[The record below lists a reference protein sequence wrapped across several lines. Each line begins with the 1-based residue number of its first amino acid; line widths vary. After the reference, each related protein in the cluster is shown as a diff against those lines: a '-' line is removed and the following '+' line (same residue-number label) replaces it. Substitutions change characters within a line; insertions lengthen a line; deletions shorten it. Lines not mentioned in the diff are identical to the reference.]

1 MKTSTDRILTT
12 HVGSLIRPPALQ
24 EIMRAKQGG
33 QAYDQAAHDAC
44 LKESVA
50 EVVRRQAEIGVDVVS
65 DGEFGK
71 AISWNQYV
79 VERLSG
85 FELRTI
91 PPGYRPGTPGADRT
105 RFKEFYAE
113 LDVREPMANAKTV
126 ACIGPVTYVGQA
138 IVQRDID
145 NFKAALASEASG
157 QRGNSIVRAHSAS
170 EDARERA
177 DDTRPEPGSSARAA
191 LASEASGQRGNSI
204 VRAYSASEDA
214 RERADDTRP
223 EPGSSARAAL
233 AGRKVEQ
240 AFMPVVAPSSVLP
253 DRKDEYYKGEEDWL
267 AAVTAAMRTEYKMIV
282 DAGFILQIDDAR
294 AATAYDRMV
303 PPGTFEEY
311 RRWLAKFV
319 DSLNAALEGI
329 PEDRVRYHV
338 CWGSWPGPHVSDVP
352 LESIV
357 DLILKV
363 RAGAYVIES
372 ANPRHEHEWQ
382 VWKDVKLP
390 PGRVLIPGVISHA
403 TNVVEHP
410 ELIAERTLRFAN
422 LLGRENVMIGTDCGF
437 AQGTFYR
444 RVHPSIMWAKLEA
457 LVEGARLASKQLW
470 R

>member
-1 MKTSTDRILTT
+1 MKRSTDRILTT
-12 HVGSLIRPPALQ
+12 HVGSLIRPQSLQ

-33 QAYDQAAHDAC
+33 QTYDQAAYEAC

-50 EVVRRQAEIGVDVVS
+50 DVVGHQAEVGIDVIS
-65 DGEFGK
+65 DGEYGK

-85 FELRTI
+85 FELRAI

-113 LDVREPMANAKTV
+113 LDVREPMANARMV
-126 ACIGPVTYVGQA
+126 ACVGPVEYIGQA

-145 NFKAALASEASG
+145 NFKAALK
-157 QRGNSIVRAHSAS
+157 
-170 EDARERA
+170 
-177 DDTRPEPGSSARAA
+177 
-191 LASEASGQRGNSI
+191 
-204 VRAYSASEDA
+204 
-214 RERADDTRP
+214 
-223 EPGSSARAAL
+223 
-233 AGRKVEQ
+233 GRKVEE

-267 AAVTAAMRTEYKMIV
+267 DAVTAAMRTEYKMIV

-303 PPGTFEEY
+303 PPGNFDDY

-319 DSLNAALEGI
+319 ESLNAALEGI

-352 LESIV
+352 LRDIV

-382 VWKDVKLP
+382 VWKNVKLP

-444 RVHPSIMWAKLEA
+444 RVHPTVMWAKFEA
-457 LVEGARLASKQLW
+457 LVAGARLASKQLW
-470 R
+470 N

>member
-1 MKTSTDRILTT
+1 MKRSTDRILTT
-12 HVGSLIRPPALQ
+12 HVGSLIRPQALQ
-24 EIMRAKQGG
+24 DILRAKQGG
-33 QAYDQAAHDAC
+33 QSYDHAAYENC
-44 LKESVA
+44 LKQSVVD
-50 EVVRRQAEIGVDVVS
+50 VVRRQAEIGVDVVS

-85 FELRTI
+85 FELRAI
-91 PPGYRPGTPGADRT
+91 PPGFRPGTPGADRT

-113 LDVREPMANAKTV
+113 LDVREPMANAKMV
-126 ACIGPVTYVGQA
+126 ACIGPVKYIGQD
-138 IVQRDID
+138 ILRRDID
-145 NFKAALASEASG
+145 NFKAALKG
-157 QRGNSIVRAHSAS
+157 V
-170 EDARERA
+170 
-177 DDTRPEPGSSARAA
+177 
-191 LASEASGQRGNSI
+191 
-204 VRAYSASEDA
+204 
-214 RERADDTRP
+214 
-223 EPGSSARAAL
+223 
-233 AGRKVEQ
+233 KVEE

-253 DRKDEYYKGEEDWL
+253 DRKDEYYKGEEEWL
-267 AAVTAAMRTEYKMIV
+267 SAVTAAMRTEYRTIV

-294 AATAYDRMV
+294 AATAFDRMV

-319 DSLNAALEGI
+319 ESLNHALEGI

-338 CWGSWPGPHVSDVP
+338 CWGSWPGPHVSDVA
-352 LESIV
+352 LKDIV

-382 VWKDVKLP
+382 VWKNVRLP
-390 PGRVLIPGVISHA
+390 EGKVLIPGVISHA

-410 ELIAERTLRFAN
+410 ELIAERITRFAN
-422 LLGRENVMIGTDCGF
+422 LLGRENVIAGTDCGF

-444 RVHPSIMWAKLEA
+444 RVHPTVMWAKFEA

-470 R
+470 K

>member
-1 MKTSTDRILTT
+1 MKRSTDRILTT
-12 HVGSLIRPPALQ
+12 HVGSLIRPQALQ
-24 EIMRAKQGG
+24 DIMRAKQGG
-33 QAYDQAAHDAC
+33 KPYDAAAYERC
-44 LKESVA
+44 LAESVA
-50 EVVRRQAEIGVDVVS
+50 DVVRRQAEVGVDVVS

-85 FELRTI
+85 FELRAI
-91 PPGYRPGTPGADRT
+91 PQGFRPGVPGADRT
-105 RFKEFYAE
+105 RFREFYAE
-113 LDVREPMANAKTV
+113 LDVREPMANDKMV
-126 ACIGPVTYVGQA
+126 ACIGPVKYIGQD
-138 IVQRDID
+138 IVRRDIA
-145 NFKAALASEASG
+145 NFKAALKG
-157 QRGNSIVRAHSAS
+157 
-170 EDARERA
+170 
-177 DDTRPEPGSSARAA
+177 
-191 LASEASGQRGNSI
+191 L
-204 VRAYSASEDA
+204 
-214 RERADDTRP
+214 
-223 EPGSSARAAL
+223 
-233 AGRKVEQ
+233 KVEE

-267 AAVTAAMRTEYKMIV
+267 DAVTAAMRTEYRMIV

-294 AATAYDRMV
+294 AATAFDRMV
-303 PPGTFEEY
+303 PPASFEDY

-319 DSLNAALEGI
+319 ESLNHALEGI

-352 LESIV
+352 LKDIV

-382 VWKDVKLP
+382 VWKNVKLP
-390 PGRVLIPGVISHA
+390 EGKLLIPGVISHA

-410 ELIAERTLRFAN
+410 ELIAERILRFAN
-422 LLGRENVMIGTDCGF
+422 LIGRENVMAGTDCGF

-444 RVHPSIMWAKLEA
+444 RVHPSVMWAKFEA

-470 R
+470 K

>member
-1 MKTSTDRILTT
+1 MKRSTDRILTT
-12 HVGSLIRPPALQ
+12 HVGSLIRPQALQ
-24 EIMRAKQGG
+24 DILRAKQAG
-33 QAYDQAAHDAC
+33 QPYDQTAYEKC
-44 LKESVA
+44 LKQSIDD
-50 EVVRRQAEIGVDVVS
+50 VVSRQADIGVDVVS

-85 FELRTI
+85 FELRAI
-91 PPGYRPGTPGADRT
+91 PAGYRPGVPGADRT

-113 LDVREPMANAKTV
+113 LDVREPMANAKMV
-126 ACIGPVTYVGQA
+126 ACVGPVKYIGQD
-138 IVQRDID
+138 ILRRDID
-145 NFKAALASEASG
+145 NFKAALKGA
-157 QRGNSIVRAHSAS
+157 
-170 EDARERA
+170 
-177 DDTRPEPGSSARAA
+177 
-191 LASEASGQRGNSI
+191 
-204 VRAYSASEDA
+204 
-214 RERADDTRP
+214 
-223 EPGSSARAAL
+223 
-233 AGRKVEQ
+233 KVEE

-253 DRKDEYYKGEEDWL
+253 DRKDEYYKGEAEWL
-267 AAVTAAMRTEYKMIV
+267 DAVTAAMRTEYRTIV

-319 DSLNAALEGI
+319 ESLNCALEGI

-338 CWGSWPGPHVSDVP
+338 CWGSWPGPHVSDVA
-352 LESIV
+352 LKDIV

-382 VWKDVKLP
+382 VWKNVKLP
-390 PGRVLIPGVISHA
+390 DGKVLIPGVISHA

-410 ELIAERTLRFAN
+410 ELIAERITRFAN
-422 LLGRENVMIGTDCGF
+422 LLGRENVLAGTDCGF

-444 RVHPSIMWAKLEA
+444 RVHPTVMWAKFEA

-470 R
+470 N

>member
-1 MKTSTDRILTT
+1 MKRSTDRILTT
-12 HVGSLIRPPALQ
+12 HVGSLIRPQALQ
-24 EIMRAKQGG
+24 DILRAKQAG
-33 QAYDQAAHDAC
+33 QPYDQAAYETC
-44 LKESVA
+44 LKQSIDD
-50 EVVRRQAEIGVDVVS
+50 VVSRQADIGVDVVS

-85 FELRTI
+85 FELRAI
-91 PPGYRPGTPGADRT
+91 PAGYRPGVPGADRT

-113 LDVREPMANAKTV
+113 LDVREPMANAKMV
-126 ACIGPVTYVGQA
+126 ACVGPVKYIGQD
-138 IVQRDID
+138 ILRRDID
-145 NFKAALASEASG
+145 NFKAALKGA
-157 QRGNSIVRAHSAS
+157 
-170 EDARERA
+170 
-177 DDTRPEPGSSARAA
+177 
-191 LASEASGQRGNSI
+191 
-204 VRAYSASEDA
+204 
-214 RERADDTRP
+214 
-223 EPGSSARAAL
+223 
-233 AGRKVEQ
+233 KVEE

-253 DRKDEYYKGEEDWL
+253 DRKDEYYKGEEEWL
-267 AAVTAAMRTEYKMIV
+267 DAVTAAMRTEYQTIV

-319 DSLNAALEGI
+319 ESLNRALEGI

-338 CWGSWPGPHVSDVP
+338 CWGSWPGPHVSDVA
-352 LESIV
+352 LKDIV

-382 VWKDVKLP
+382 VWKNVKLP
-390 PGRVLIPGVISHA
+390 DGKVLIPGVISHA

-410 ELIAERTLRFAN
+410 ELIAERIMRFAN
-422 LLGRENVMIGTDCGF
+422 LLGRENVLAGTDCGF

-444 RVHPSIMWAKLEA
+444 RVHPTVMWAKFEA

-470 R
+470 N

>member
-1 MKTSTDRILTT
+1 MKRSTDRILTT
-12 HVGSLIRPPALQ
+12 HVGSLIRPQALQ
-24 EIMRAKQGG
+24 DILRAKQAG
-33 QAYDQAAHDAC
+33 QPYDQAAYETC
-44 LKESVA
+44 LKQSIDD
-50 EVVRRQAEIGVDVVS
+50 VVSHQAEIGVDVVS

-85 FELRTI
+85 FELRAI
-91 PPGYRPGTPGADRT
+91 PAGYRPGVPGADRT

-113 LDVREPMANAKTV
+113 LDVREPMANAKMV
-126 ACIGPVTYVGQA
+126 ACVGPVKYIGQD
-138 IVQRDID
+138 ILRRDID
-145 NFKAALASEASG
+145 NFKAALKGA
-157 QRGNSIVRAHSAS
+157 
-170 EDARERA
+170 
-177 DDTRPEPGSSARAA
+177 
-191 LASEASGQRGNSI
+191 
-204 VRAYSASEDA
+204 
-214 RERADDTRP
+214 
-223 EPGSSARAAL
+223 
-233 AGRKVEQ
+233 KVEE

-253 DRKDEYYKGEEDWL
+253 DRKDEYYKGEEEWL
-267 AAVTAAMRTEYKMIV
+267 DAVTAAMRTEYQTIV

-319 DSLNAALEGI
+319 ESLNCALEGI

-338 CWGSWPGPHVSDVP
+338 CWGSWPGPHVSDVA
-352 LESIV
+352 LKDIV

-382 VWKDVKLP
+382 VWKNVKLP
-390 PGRVLIPGVISHA
+390 PGKVLIPGVISHA

-410 ELIAERTLRFAN
+410 ELIAERISRFAN
-422 LLGRENVMIGTDCGF
+422 LLGRENVIAGTDCGF

-444 RVHPSIMWAKLEA
+444 RVHPTVMWAKFEA

-470 R
+470 N

>member
-1 MKTSTDRILTT
+1 MHQKREIMKRSTDRILTT
-12 HVGSLIRPPALQ
+12 HVGSLIRPQALQ
-24 EIMRAKQGG
+24 DILRAKQAG
-33 QAYDQAAHDAC
+33 QPYDQAAYETC
-44 LKESVA
+44 LKQSIDD
-50 EVVRRQAEIGVDVVS
+50 VVSRQAEIGVDVVS

-85 FELRTI
+85 FELRAI
-91 PPGYRPGTPGADRT
+91 PAGYRPGVPGADRT

-113 LDVREPMANAKTV
+113 LDVREPMANAKMV
-126 ACIGPVTYVGQA
+126 ACVGPVKYIGQD
-138 IVQRDID
+138 ILRRDID
-145 NFKAALASEASG
+145 NFKAALKGA
-157 QRGNSIVRAHSAS
+157 
-170 EDARERA
+170 
-177 DDTRPEPGSSARAA
+177 
-191 LASEASGQRGNSI
+191 
-204 VRAYSASEDA
+204 
-214 RERADDTRP
+214 
-223 EPGSSARAAL
+223 
-233 AGRKVEQ
+233 KVEE

-253 DRKDEYYKGEEDWL
+253 DRKDEYYKGEAEWL
-267 AAVTAAMRTEYKMIV
+267 DAVTAAMRTEYRTIV

-319 DSLNAALEGI
+319 ESLNCALEGI

-338 CWGSWPGPHVSDVP
+338 CWGSWPGPHVSDVA
-352 LESIV
+352 LKDIV

-382 VWKDVKLP
+382 VWKNVKLP
-390 PGRVLIPGVISHA
+390 DGKVLIPGVISHA

-410 ELIAERTLRFAN
+410 ELIAERITRFAN
-422 LLGRENVMIGTDCGF
+422 LLGRENVLAGTDCGF

-444 RVHPSIMWAKLEA
+444 RVHPTVMWAKFEA

-470 R
+470 N